1 MLPNHLQLSCHA
13 FLAFR
18 REDYLHIFTE
28 ERMVLVPLEYLERLL
43 RLDPRED
50 GVKVWEKTLDYAQI
64 VLGKLSA
71 ALDSLRHKMHMSDKE
86 RFFLLRKRYYFLS
99 LETLYRLC
107 GVYTLSAKTMNSIE
121 GRALSQLLDNN

>member
-1 MLPNHLQLSCHA
+1 MLLDHLQLIRHA

-18 REDYLHIFTE
+18 REDDLHIFTE
-28 ERMVLVPLEYLERLL
+28 KWMVLVPLEYLERLL

-50 GVKVWEKTLDYAQI
+50 GVEVWEKILDYAHI

-86 RFFLLRKRYYFLS
+86 RFFLLRKRYYILS
-99 LETLYRLC
+99 LEMLYRLC
-107 GVYTLSAKTMNSIE
+107 GVYTLSAKTMNSM
-121 GRALSQLLDNN
+121 RKKPYLDC